1 MEAIEWER
9 FSGNALGAPLLR
21 AGTPW
26 ERRTLFRRSQALPG
40 RRFRAR
46 RRVWYNGLSSRFF
59 RRFGGVL
66 KKAFGFVIAFGLCV
80 WALSAGG
87 LSSLF
92 PAKVQK
98 TPTYIGDLLIVDIP
112 PFSRVLSFEGLTD
125 VKELKDKVIAQLA
138 LPKWSVVL
146 FRNGLLGHRDV
157 FGGQVAMTD
166 SDHDGFPDEAELW
179 GDDATRFRHWFV
191 YIAMQQKVEPS
202 PAWKDR
208 DCAGL
213 IRFALQEALRKHDA
227 KWYERVRIPPAAFPD
242 IEAFHYPAVPTLG
255 AQIYQ
260 LKEGFYSFANARNLY
275 LYNVDKVS
283 HSLGSEVKPGDLL
296 FLYHPQDTAFPYHVM
311 IYTGDGFVY
320 HTGSSD
326 VSEGEVRLWKTEEYM
341 KAAPLTWLPV
351 KENPNFLGFFRLKI
365 LNDDLS

>member
-9 FSGNALGAPLLR
+9 FLGTFGSALAVRGNALG
-21 AGTPW
+21 TPN
-26 ERRTLFRRSQALPG
+26 FISAFPVLPG
-40 RRFRAR
+40 RRFSADG
-46 RRVWYNGLSSRFF
+46 WYNGLSSRFSAVW
-59 RRFGGVL
+59 RSLRARSDSLSPSG
-66 KKAFGFVIAFGLCV
+66 CV

-98 TPTYIGDLLIVDIP
+98 HPCIGDLLIVDIP

-296 FLYHPQDTAFPYHVM
+296 FLYHPQDTAFPYHAD
-311 IYTGDGFVY
+311 I
-320 HTGSSD
+320 H
-326 VSEGEVRLWKTEEYM
+326 RCR
-341 KAAPLTWLPV
+341 
-351 KENPNFLGFFRLKI
+351 FRLSGI
-365 LNDDLS
+365 RRFRGGGSTLENRGIYESRSADVASG